1 MRQFLTSLHVRF
13 PQINRLTVNLH
24 SLGEISSLI
33 GDTITEIELA
43 CRELY
48 GQYKNPESD
57 TCILWGTSPPGKV
70 CSRLIFAELYR
81 GLKSINFLSYSFISI
96 PRNISLQTI
105 TRDIDRVLKAVVEVP
120 KNSRL
125 RIRSA
130 FKDHSACIQLVRASN
145 EKIQTIFREKKL
157 DLAMCAHIK
166 EKIARRSKPYDSD
179 DSDY

>member
-13 PQINRLTVNLH
+13 PQTNQLTVNLH
-24 SLGEISSLI
+24 YLGEISSLI
-33 GDTITEIELA
+33 DDTITEITGA

-48 GQYKNPESD
+48 DQYKKPESD
-57 TCILWGTSPPGKV
+57 TCILWGTNLSGKV
-70 CSRLIFAELYR
+70 CSRLIFAELYW
-81 GLKSINFLSYSFISI
+81 GLKAINFLPNSYISI

-105 TRDIDRVLKAVVEVP
+105 TRDIDRVLKAVIEVP
-120 KNSRL
+120 KTSRL
-125 RIRSA
+125 RVRSG
-130 FKDHSACIQLVRASN
+130 FEGHSACIQPVRASN

-166 EKIARRSKPYDSD
+166 EKIARRSKAYDSD